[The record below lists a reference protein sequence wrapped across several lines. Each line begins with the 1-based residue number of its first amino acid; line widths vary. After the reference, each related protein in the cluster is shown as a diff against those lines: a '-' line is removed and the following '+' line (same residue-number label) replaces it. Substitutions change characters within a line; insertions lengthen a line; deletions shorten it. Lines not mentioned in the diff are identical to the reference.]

1 MRKVEILPQT
11 DFGGS
16 KFPQNWGIREHLNRI
31 ICGNFYKSMPE
42 AFLPRRSLVKG
53 AVKYFLLR
61 RTTADSA
68 FLLAR
73 TNVHTESQ
81 PIGMQNQ
88 LLSFSLDNT

>member
-1 MRKVEILPQT
+1 M
-11 DFGGS
+11 GGV
-16 KFPQNWGIREHLNRI
+16 
-31 ICGNFYKSMPE
+31 
-42 AFLPRRSLVKG
+42 RSLTENSVIFFFNPPLIPIQNATKTCDFRSIFRLKG
-53 AVKYFLLR
+53 AVKYCLVR

-68 FLLAR
+68 FLLAS